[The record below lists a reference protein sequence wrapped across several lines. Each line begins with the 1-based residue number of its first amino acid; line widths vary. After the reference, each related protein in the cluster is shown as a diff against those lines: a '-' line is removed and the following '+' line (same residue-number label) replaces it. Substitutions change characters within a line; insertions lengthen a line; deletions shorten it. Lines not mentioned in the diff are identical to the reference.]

1 MTNNLKKE
9 IQDVHK
15 GIIIFDLIALVL
27 ILLLSN
33 SIKEM
38 VTGLL
43 FGSIISVL
51 NFRLLAISLEK
62 AVNYSVG
69 KAQAYTSAQY
79 SVRMFIIA
87 VVLFVSVKSPHIS
100 IIGTTIGLLST
111 KFAILGKTLV
121 IDKLKR
127 KEA

>member
-1 MTNNLKKE
+1 MSNNLKKE

-33 SIKEM
+33 SVKEM

-51 NFRLLAISLEK
+51 NFRLLAISLQK

-79 SVRMFIIA
+79 SVRMFIMA

-100 IIGTTIGLLST
+100 VIGTTIGLLST

>member
-9 IQDVHK
+9 IQDVHR
-15 GIIIFDLIALVL
+15 GIIVFDLIALVL

-33 SIKEM
+33 SVKEM

-121 IDKLKR
+121 IDKVKR

>member
-1 MTNNLKKE
+1 MSNNLKKE

-15 GIIIFDLIALVL
+15 GIIIFDLMALVL

-33 SIKEM
+33 SVKEM

-51 NFRLLAISLEK
+51 NFRLLAISLQK

-100 IIGTTIGLLST
+100 VIGTTIGLLST

>member
-1 MTNNLKKE
+1 MNNNLKKE
-9 IQDVHK
+9 IQNVHK
-15 GIIIFDLIALVL
+15 GIIIFDLIALIL

-33 SIKEM
+33 SSKEM
-38 VTGLL
+38 ITGLL

-51 NFRLLAISLEK
+51 NFRLLAISLQK
-62 AVNYSVG
+62 SVNYSVG

-79 SVRMFIIA
+79 SIRMFISA

-100 IIGTTIGLLST
+100 IIGTAIGLLST
-111 KFAILGKTLV
+111 KFAILGKTMI

>member
-1 MTNNLKKE
+1 MSNNLKKD

-15 GIIIFDLIALVL
+15 GIIIFDLVALVL
-27 ILLLSN
+27 ILLTSN
-33 SIKEM
+33 SVKEM
-38 VTGLL
+38 ITGLL

-51 NFRLLAISLEK
+51 NFRLLAISLQK
-62 AVNYSVG
+62 AVNYSAG
-69 KAQAYTSAQY
+69 KAQVYSSSQYTI
-79 SVRMFIIA
+79 RMFIVT

>member
-1 MTNNLKKE
+1 MSNNLKKD

-15 GIIIFDLIALVL
+15 GIIIFDLVALIL
-27 ILLLSN
+27 ILLISN
-33 SIKEM
+33 SVKEM
-38 VTGLL
+38 ITGLL

-51 NFRLLAISLEK
+51 NFRLLAISLQK
-62 AVNYSVG
+62 AVNYSAG
-69 KAQAYTSAQY
+69 KAQVYSSSQYTI
-79 SVRMFIIA
+79 RMFIVT

>member
-1 MTNNLKKE
+1 MSNNLKKE

-15 GIIIFDLIALVL
+15 GIIVFDLIALVL

-33 SIKEM
+33 SVKEM

-51 NFRLLAISLEK
+51 NFRLLAISLQK

-100 IIGTTIGLLST
+100 VIGTTIGLLST

>member
-1 MTNNLKKE
+1 MNNSLKKE

-15 GIIIFDLIALVL
+15 GIIIFNLVALVL
-27 ILLLSN
+27 IFILSN
-33 SIKEM
+33 SVKEM

-51 NFRLLAISLEK
+51 NFRLLAISLQK

-79 SVRMFIIA
+79 TVRMFIIT
-87 VVLFVSVKSPHIS
+87 VVIFVSVKSPHIS